1 MDRTVGMGLTAWF
14 WVLLWD
20 LGAVDVLRVRFG
32 YDGSLVH
39 LQPFIND
46 VLMLWCEGSTADV
59 ELDPLSTWKCSLSSA
74 MFIAMTL
81 DMSWC
86 IPAIPKNS

>member
-1 MDRTVGMGLTAWF
+1 MLVDRTVGTGLTAWF

-46 VLMLWCEGSTADV
+46 TG
-59 ELDPLSTWKCSLSSA
+59 
-74 MFIAMTL
+74 
-81 DMSWC
+81 
-86 IPAIPKNS
+86 